1 MLAGIAMEY
10 KKPVVE
16 LIRSRTSVRDYTEE
30 AIPPAARAELE
41 RACSSL
47 VRGPLGTSCRF
58 LLVERDRAGVGPAA
72 AIGTYGMIRGARTY
86 LAGAARRGPADQED
100 YGFLFEQLLLKAA
113 DLGLATCWLGG
124 TFTRGG
130 FAAAAG
136 LAADEAMPA
145 VSPVGLAPGRR
156 SIWDGAVRTL
166 AGSRRR
172 KPWAELFFDGG
183 FATPLPRESAGPYR
197 EALEMVQL
205 APSASNRQP
214 WRLLRRDDAFHFYLR
229 RTPGYGRVAGN
240 DLQRLD
246 IGIAMAHFQLTLAES
261 GVRGGWGRRAPA
273 LEPPPNTEYIV
284 SWARASGQSTG

>member
-1 MLAGIAMEY
+1 MEFT
-10 KKPVVE
+10 KSVVE
-16 LIRSRTSVRDYTEE
+16 LIRSRTSVRDYTSEV
-30 AIPPAARAELE
+30 IPPETRAELE
-41 RACSSL
+41 SACSCL

-72 AIGTYGMIRGARTY
+72 ALGTYGMIRGARTY
-86 LAGAARRGPADQED
+86 LAGAARRGPSDQED

-130 FAAAAG
+130 FAAAVG
-136 LAADEAMPA
+136 LAADEILPA
-145 VSPVGLAPGRR
+145 VSPVGLPPGRR
-156 SIWDGAVRTL
+156 SVWDSAIRTL

-183 FATPLPRESAGPYR
+183 FVTPLPAEGAGPYR
-197 EALEMVQL
+197 EALEMVRL

-214 WRLLRRDDAFHFYLR
+214 WRLLRRDGAFHFYLS

-246 IGIAMAHFQLTLAES
+246 IGIAMTHFQLTLTEA
-261 GVRGGWGRRAPA
+261 GVSGGWVRRAPA
-273 LEPPPNTEYIV
+273 PEPPADTEYIV
-284 SWARASGQSTG
+284 SWAAEA

>member
-1 MLAGIAMEY
+1 MEFT
-10 KKPVVE
+10 KSVVE
-16 LIRSRTSVRDYTEE
+16 LIRSRTSVRDYTSEV
-30 AIPPAARAELE
+30 IPPETRAELE
-41 RACSSL
+41 SACFCL

-58 LLVERDRAGVGPAA
+58 LLVERDRAGIGPAA
-72 AIGTYGMIRGARTY
+72 ALGTYGMIRGARTY
-86 LAGAARRGPADQED
+86 LAGAARRGPSDQED

-130 FAAAAG
+130 FAAAVG
-136 LAADEAMPA
+136 LAADEILPA
-145 VSPVGLAPGRR
+145 VSPVGLPPGRR
-156 SIWDGAVRTL
+156 SLRDSAIRTL

-183 FATPLPRESAGPYR
+183 FATPLPAEGAGPYR
-197 EALEMVQL
+197 EALEMVRL

-214 WRLLRRDDAFHFYLR
+214 WRLLRRDGAFHFYLS

-246 IGIAMAHFQLTLAES
+246 IGIAMTHFQLTLAEG

-284 SWARASGQSTG
+284 SWAAEA

>member
-1 MLAGIAMEY
+1 MEFT
-10 KKPVVE
+10 KSVVE
-16 LIRSRTSVRDYTEE
+16 LIRSRTSVRDYTSEV
-30 AIPPAARAELE
+30 IPPETRAQLE
-41 RACSSL
+41 SACSCL

-72 AIGTYGMIRGARTY
+72 ALGTYGMIRGARTY
-86 LAGAARRGPADQED
+86 LAGAARRGPSDQED

-130 FAAAAG
+130 FAAAVG
-136 LAADEAMPA
+136 LGADEILPA
-145 VSPVGLAPGRR
+145 VSPVGLPPGRR
-156 SIWDGAVRTL
+156 SLRDSAIRTL

-183 FATPLPRESAGPYR
+183 FATPLPAEGAGPYR
-197 EALEMVQL
+197 EALEMVRL

-214 WRLLRRDDAFHFYLR
+214 WRLLRRDGAFHFYLS

-246 IGIAMAHFQLTLAES
+246 IGIAMTHFQLTLTEG
-261 GVRGGWGRRAPA
+261 GVSGGWVRRAPA
-273 LEPPPNTEYIV
+273 PEPPADTEYIV
-284 SWARASGQSTG
+284 SWAAEA

>member
-1 MLAGIAMEY
+1 MEFT
-10 KKPVVE
+10 KSVVE
-16 LIRSRTSVRDYTEE
+16 LIRSRTSVRDYTSEE
-30 AIPPAARAELE
+30 IPSEVRAQLE
-41 RACSSL
+41 SACSSL
-47 VRGPLGTSCRF
+47 ARGPLGTSCRF
-58 LLVERDRAGVGPAA
+58 LLVESSRAGVGAA
-72 AIGTYGMIRGARTY
+72 ASLGTYGMIRGARTY

-100 YGFLFEQLLLKAA
+100 FGFLFEELLLKAV

-124 TFTRGG
+124 TFKRGG

-136 LAADEAMPA
+136 LAADEILPA
-145 VSPVGLAPGRR
+145 VSPVGLPPGRR
-156 SIWDGAVRTL
+156 SLRDSAIRTL

-183 FATPLPRESAGPYR
+183 FATPFPAEGAGPYR
-197 EALEMVQL
+197 EALEMVRL

-214 WRLLRRDDAFHFYLR
+214 WRLLRRDGAFHFYLS

-246 IGIAMAHFQLTLAES
+246 IGIAMTHFQLTLAEG

-284 SWARASGQSTG
+284 SWAAEA